1 MAYYQASAGDY
12 RTYGYGGDP
21 GFFSSV
27 WKGIKKLAPIVAGFA
42 VGGPAG
48 AIAAGIGRSRPSPAT
63 SFPGVGL
70 GFGVPAMGRGM
81 PIRIPKLPGP
91 KRGGVPL
98 PIPIPV
104 GGGAENGA
112 CCPSGFHLAKDG
124 SGRCVRNR
132 SMNVANPRA
141 LRRAIR
147 REKGFGKLASRMG
160 YTKRK
165 TGTRRKAA
173 CA

>member
-1 MAYYQASAGDY
+1 MSYYRPSAGDY
-12 RTYGYGGDP
+12 KTYGYGGDP
-21 GFFSSV
+21 GFFSSL
-27 WKGIKKLAPIVAGFA
+27 WKGIKKIAPTIIGAA
-42 VGGPAG
+42 VGGPFGAAIGG
-48 AIAAGIGRSRPSPAT
+48 AIGGAARPAT
-63 SFPGVGL
+63 VASFPGVGL
-70 GFGVPAMGRGM
+70 VPGFGRGM
-81 PIRIPKLPGP
+81 PIRIPSLPGP
-91 KRGGVPL
+91 KGRGGVPL

-104 GGGAENGA
+104 GGGADNGA

>member
-1 MAYYQASAGDY
+1 MSYYRPSAGDY

-21 GFFSSV
+21 GFFSSL
-27 WKGIKKLAPIVAGFA
+27 WKGIKKVAPAIIGGIIA
-42 VGGPAG
+42 GPAG
-48 AIAAGIGRSRPSPAT
+48 AAIGGGIGRAT
-63 SFPGVGL
+63 QSTPSFPGVG
-70 GFGVPAMGRGM
+70 FGPAAMGIRGM
-81 PIRIPKLPGP
+81 PIRIPRLPGP
-91 KRGGVPL
+91 KRGGAVPL

-104 GGGAENGA
+104 GGEGANGA

-132 SMNVANPRA
+132 SMNVCNPRA

>member
-1 MAYYQASAGDY
+1 MSYYQASAGDY

-21 GFFSSV
+21 GFFSKI
-27 WKGIKKLAPIVAGFA
+27 WGAIKKVAPIVAGFA

-48 AIAAGIGRSRPSPAT
+48 AIAAGIGGRRPSPVT
-63 SFPGVGL
+63 SFPGVGFGPAAL
-70 GFGVPAMGRGM
+70 GMGRGM
-81 PIRIPKLPGP
+81 PIRIPRLPGP

-132 SMNVANPRA
+132 SMNVCNPRA

>member
-1 MAYYQASAGDY
+1 MSYYQPLAGDY
-12 RTYGYGGDP
+12 KTYGYGGDP
-21 GFFSSV
+21 GFFSSL
-27 WKGIKKLAPIVAGFA
+27 WKGIKKVAPIVAGFA

-48 AIAAGIGRSRPSPAT
+48 AIAAGMGTRRPSPVA

-70 GFGVPAMGRGM
+70 GLTPGMGRGM
-81 PIRIPKLPGP
+81 PIRIPGLPSP
-91 KRGGVPL
+91 KGRGGVPL

-104 GGGAENGA
+104 GGGADNGA

>member
-1 MAYYQASAGDY
+1 MSYYRPSAGDY

-21 GFFSSV
+21 GFFSKL
-27 WKGIKKLAPIVAGFA
+27 WKGIKTVAPSIIGGMIAGPFGA
-42 VGGPAG
+42 AAG
-48 AIAAGIGRSRPSPAT
+48 AAIGGAARAPAVS

-70 GFGVPAMGRGM
+70 VPGFGRGM
-81 PIRIPKLPGP
+81 PIRIPKLPSP
-91 KRGGVPL
+91 KGRGGVPL

-104 GGGAENGA
+104 GGGADNGA

>member
-1 MAYYQASAGDY
+1 MSYYQASAGDY

-21 GFFSSV
+21 GFFSSL
-27 WKGIKKLAPIVAGFA
+27 WKGIKKVAPIVAGFA

-48 AIAAGIGRSRPSPAT
+48 AIAAGIGTKRPSPVA
-63 SFPGVGL
+63 SFPGVGM
-70 GFGVPAMGRGM
+70 GFAPMMGRGM
-81 PIRIPKLPGP
+81 PIKIPRLPGP
-91 KRGGVPL
+91 KRGGAVPL

-104 GGGAENGA
+104 GGGADNGA

-132 SMNVANPRA
+132 SMNVCNPRA

>member
-1 MAYYQASAGDY
+1 MSYYQPSAGDY

-21 GFFSSV
+21 GFFSSL
-27 WKGIKKLAPIVAGFA
+27 WKGIKKAAPAIVGFA

-48 AIAAGIGRSRPSPAT
+48 AAAAGAVFGRKPAAP

-70 GFGVPAMGRGM
+70 APGGFGAIRM
-81 PIRIPKLPGP
+81 PTRIPRLPGP
-91 KRGGVPL
+91 KRGGAVPL

-132 SMNVANPRA
+132 SMNVSNPRA

-165 TGTRRKAA
+165 TGTRRKAV